1 MEGMTR
7 LALVLAVAA
16 VLLPSAAVG
25 AACSPLNC
33 APSQFSLAGGHLL
46 GFRSAASAPVTIVD
60 LATGKTRAA
69 LPSGVVGGTLLVHL
83 EGTTLTWYD
92 ATSGETA
99 GTAELPTGA
108 RLVGVSQDGKTA
120 VALRLADGGSTTF
133 LIASTA
139 GVRELNVPGRQWDFD
154 ALRGDNLFL
163 IKYLSGGGYQVR
175 LLHMA
180 SGKLEAKPLK
190 DPHESGTI
198 WGQPYSR
205 LASTNGRYLFTLYIG
220 SNGGSMIHALDL
232 DTAKARCIDLPGTG
246 DYLASTS
253 WALVLA
259 RNGHTL
265 WAANPAQGRV
275 VGIDVRARKVIRAF
289 KIQVA
294 YWARG
299 NGTRAAL
306 SPDGDRL
313 ALADGETVAVVGLT
327 ARKLVA
333 RKAVRAAALGYSPA
347 GRLRTFR

>member
-1 MEGMTR
+1 MTR
-7 LALVLAVAA
+7 LALVLAAA
-16 VLLPSAAVG
+16 ALLLPSAAAG

-33 APSQFSLAGGHLL
+33 APSQFSLANGQLL
-46 GFRSAASAPVTIVD
+46 GFRSNSTAPVTIVD

-69 LPSGVVGGTLLVHL
+69 LPSGVVGGTLLVHQQ
-83 EGTTLTWYD
+83 GTTLTWYD
-92 ATSGETA
+92 ATSGETV
-99 GTAELPTGA
+99 GTVELPAAA
-108 RLVGVSQDGKTA
+108 RLVGVSQDGRQA
-120 VALRLADGGSTTF
+120 VGLRLADGGSTTF
-133 LIASTA
+133 YLASNA

-175 LLHMA
+175 LLHVA
-180 SGKLEAKPLK
+180 SGELEAKPLK

-205 LASTNGRYLFTLYIG
+205 LASTDGRYLFTLYIG
-220 SNGGSMIHALDL
+220 SNGGSMVHALDL

-246 DYLASTS
+246 DYLASTA
-253 WALVLA
+253 WGLALA
-259 RNGHTL
+259 RGGHTL
-265 WAANPAQGRV
+265 WAANPSQGRV
-275 VGIDVRARKVIRAF
+275 VGIDVRTRKVTRAF

-306 SPDGDRL
+306 SPDGNRI

-327 ARKLVA
+327 AGKLVA
-333 RKAVRAAALGYSPA
+333 RKSVAAAAVGYSPT